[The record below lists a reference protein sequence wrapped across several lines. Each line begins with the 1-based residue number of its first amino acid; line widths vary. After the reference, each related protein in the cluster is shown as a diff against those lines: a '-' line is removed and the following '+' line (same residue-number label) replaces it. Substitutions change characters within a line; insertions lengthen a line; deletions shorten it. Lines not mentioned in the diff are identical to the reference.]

1 MRHLNRKLI
10 ASIQLRYYIKP
21 NPKSGNDRSLE
32 KDAKKFYWN
41 GVFIQTETQP
51 YALIEAVLALTRL
64 EYLCKMFPL
73 KHVKVTS
80 RLFEA
85 SCLA

>member
-1 MRHLNRKLI
+1 MRHLNGKLI
-10 ASIQLRYYIKP
+10 ASIQLRCYIKP
-21 NPKSGNDRSLE
+21 NPKGRNDRNLE
-32 KDAKKFYWN
+32 KDAKKCYWN
-41 GVFIQTETQP
+41 GVFIQTETRP
-51 YALIEAVLALTRL
+51 YASIEAVLPLTRL

-85 SCLA
+85 SCSA

>member
-1 MRHLNRKLI
+1 MRRLNHKLI
-10 ASIQLRYYIKP
+10 ASIQLRDYIKP
-21 NPKSGNDRSLE
+21 NPRDGNDRNLE
-32 KDAKKFYWN
+32 KDAKKCYWN

-51 YALIEAVLALTRL
+51 YASIEAVLPLTRL

-85 SCLA
+85 NCLA